1 MSEVV
6 ILRGLPGSGK
16 STWSKEQV
24 ATNLGQTKRVSKD
37 DLRAMLDGGK
47 WSKSN
52 EKFVLAV
59 RDAIIRQALQDN
71 CHLLIDDTNL
81 ADKHGEHIRHLVS
94 EVNKQEGKQHRVRIQ
109 DFTDV
114 PLETCIERDLK
125 RESSVG
131 EKVIRNMHHQFLQKV
146 QPPPTY
152 DPDLPNAVLSDM
164 DGTLALLNGRNPYD
178 ASTCDADG
186 LNTPVVNAIEGFRN
200 VFPGLKV
207 ILMSGR
213 PEKHRAPTEAFLVK
227 HAIHY
232 DALLMRGDE
241 DWRKDDVVK
250 RELYEAHVQGKYNV
264 QAVFDDRE
272 SVCVL
277 WHSIGLPLF
286 RVGDP
291 TSTF

>member
-1 MSEVV
+1 MALIS

-16 STWSKEQV
+16 STHAKAQV
-24 ATNLGQTKRVSKD
+24 EANPGQTKRWSKD
-37 DLRAMLDGGK
+37 DIRAMLDNGK

-52 EKFVLAV
+52 ERFVLEL
-59 RDAIIRQALQDN
+59 RDAVIRQALASN
-71 CHLLIDDTNL
+71 THLLIDDTNL
-81 ADKHGEHIRHLVS
+81 SSKHEEHIRHLVS
-94 EVNKQEGKQHRVRIQ
+94 EINKQEGKQHRVRIQ

-125 RESSVG
+125 REKSVG
-131 EKVIRNMHHQFLQKV
+131 EKVIRDMSRQHLQKV

-152 DPDLPNAVLSDM
+152 NPDLPNAVLSDM

-213 PEKHRAPTEAFLVK
+213 PEKHRASTESFLNK
-227 HAIHY
+227 HGVRFN
-232 DALLMRGDE
+232 ALYMRGDE

-250 RELYEAHVQGKYNV
+250 REFYEKYIQGKYNV

-272 SVCVL
+272 SVCIL
-277 WHSIGLPLF
+277 WHELGLPLF

>member
-6 ILRGLPGSGK
+6 LTVGLPGSGK
-16 STWSKEQV
+16 TSWCREQV
-24 ATNLGQTKRVSKD
+24 EANPGQTKRWSKD
-37 DLRAMLDGGK
+37 DIRAMLDNGK

-52 EKFVLAV
+52 ERFVLEL
-59 RDAIIRQALQDN
+59 RDSVIRQALAN
-71 CHLLIDDTNL
+71 NTHLLIDDTNL
-81 ADKHGEHIRHLVS
+81 SSKHEEHIRHLVS
-94 EVNKQEGKQHRVRIQ
+94 EINKQEGKQHRVRIQ

-125 RESSVG
+125 REKSVG
-131 EKVIRNMHHQFLQKV
+131 EKVIRDMHHQFLQKV

-152 DPDLPNAVLSDM
+152 DPDLPNACLSDL

-178 ASTCDADG
+178 ASTCDIDG
-186 LNTPVVNAIEGFRN
+186 LNTPVVNAIEGFRR

-213 PEKHRAPTEAFLVK
+213 PEKHRAPTEAFLAK
-227 HAIHY
+227 HNIHY
-232 DALLMRGDE
+232 DALLMRGDN

-250 RELYEAHVQGKYNV
+250 REFYDTHIQGKYNV
-264 QAVFDDRE
+264 QAVFDDRL
-272 SVCVL
+272 SVAIL
-277 WHSIGLPLF
+277 WHSLGLPLF

-291 TSTF
+291 TSDF